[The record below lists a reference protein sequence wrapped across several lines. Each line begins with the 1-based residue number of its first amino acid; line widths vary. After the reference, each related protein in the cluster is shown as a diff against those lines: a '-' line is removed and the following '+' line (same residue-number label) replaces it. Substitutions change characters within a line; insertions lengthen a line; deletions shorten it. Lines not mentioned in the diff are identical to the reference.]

1 MQITGY
7 DHVLITAPPGSEDR
21 VRAFY
26 GEALGLEE
34 IPKPASLK
42 ARGGVWFRCGD
53 LQLHV
58 GIEDNPGNERTRRHV
73 AFRVR
78 DLDEVRAAL
87 EAHGFPIEE
96 AQPEIEGV
104 RRLHCRDA
112 AGNRVE
118 LVELAAGAGGWLARP
133 ELVAEYVGGA
143 GDVERLALSPD
154 GQWLAVGTTTEREDE
169 PAAVY
174 IWRWGQ
180 TGAPDVEVETAA
192 SVWELAFSPTGR
204 ELACLTEDGSLETWR
219 PGEFESD
226 QFAEL
231 PQGSLGLA
239 YSSDGGLLAV
249 GAGDKVEVYRP
260 GLDHLHTVRPK
271 LGQINAVAFDPNGT
285 LIISGEAERIQLWQ
299 VRPVQLSSWEVLGH
313 EAPAVQLRANPAHN
327 VLAALTDSDQVLVW
341 DLDRGPESPADLTG
355 DLSNVNA
362 IAFSPDGALLA
373 AGDEAG
379 RVLLWDWQA
388 QSVAVEIETNAPAL
402 AVAFT
407 SHDGGA
413 HLLVGHEGG
422 RVRVWKIK

>member
-1 MQITGY
+1 MQVTGY

-26 GEALGLEE
+26 GDALGLEE

-58 GIEDNPGNERTRRHV
+58 GMEDSPGNERSRRHV

-78 DLDEVRAAL
+78 DLDAARSAL
-87 EAHGFPIEE
+87 AAHGFPIEE
-96 AQPEIEGV
+96 AQPEIDGV
-104 RRLHCRDA
+104 RRLHCRDSV
-112 AGNRVE
+112 GNRVE
-118 LVELAAGAGGWLARP
+118 LVEVLTAAGGLLARP
-133 ELVAEYVGGA
+133 ELVAEYVGHG
-143 GDVERLALSPD
+143 GDVERVALSPD
-154 GQWLAVGTTTEREDE
+154 GQWLAAGTTTEQDNE

-180 TGAPDVEVETAA
+180 PGAPEVEVETAA

-231 PQGSLGLA
+231 PEGSQGLA
-239 YSSDGGLLAV
+239 YSGDGGLLAA
-249 GAGDKVEVYRP
+249 GAGDKVEVYRV
-260 GLDHLHTVRPK
+260 GLDHLHTVRPG
-271 LGQINAVAFDPNGT
+271 LGRIKAVTFDPNGT
-285 LIISGEAERIQLWQ
+285 LIVSGEAERLQLWQ

-313 EAPAVQLRANPAHN
+313 EAPAIQLRANPAHN
-327 VLAALTDSDQVLVW
+327 VLAALTESDQVLVW
-341 DLDRGPESPADLTG
+341 DLDHGPESPADLTG

-362 IAFSPDGALLA
+362 IAFSPDGAWLA

-379 RVLLWDWQA
+379 RVLLWNWQTE
-388 QSVAVEIETNAPAL
+388 SVAAEFETHAPVLAL
-402 AVAFT
+402 AFT
-407 SHDGGA
+407 SQDGGA
-413 HLLVGHEGG
+413 HLVVGHEGG
-422 RVRVWKIK
+422 RVRAWKIK